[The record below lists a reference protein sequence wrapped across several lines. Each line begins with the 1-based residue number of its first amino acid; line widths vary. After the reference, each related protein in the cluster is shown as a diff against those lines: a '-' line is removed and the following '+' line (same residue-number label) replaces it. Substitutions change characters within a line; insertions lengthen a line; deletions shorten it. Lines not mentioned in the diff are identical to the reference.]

1 MSAPK
6 FISECGN
13 YEVWKESG
21 MHGSGAA
28 LVKDLLECQAHF
40 VDNVMPRL
48 MLLQH
53 QSPEDQELI
62 VEGIQRLSVEEGFY
76 VQAHKKET
84 TESAPAPRKITKKD
98 IYGTPT
104 PVKAPPNRLEKHIG

>member
-48 MLLQH
+48 RLLQH
-53 QSPEDQELI
+53 QDPEDQGLI
-62 VEGIQRLSVEEGFY
+62 VEGIQKLSLEEGFY
-76 VQAHKKET
+76 LQPHKKEAA
-84 TESAPAPRKITKKD
+84 ESAPAPRKITKQD
-98 IYGTPT
+98 IYGTPRK
-104 PVKAPPNRLEKHIG
+104 VKAPPNRLEKHIG